1 MARHIDTDILAKIV
15 FDKWQECDELK
26 HIIPAIRNA
35 VMCASTADVV
45 EQKKGKWK
53 EICSTQDW
61 QFTYEHYRCTNC
73 GLPSECAF
81 RFCPNCGAQMD
92 ERREDG

>member
-1 MARHIDTDILAKIV
+1 MARYIDTDILAKIV

-45 EQKKGKWK
+45 EVVRCKNCIHHK
-53 EICSTQDW
+53 EHPRPIQTHVWCECVGGLLPIDW
-61 QFTYEHYRCTNC
+61 F
-73 GLPSECAF
+73 CAD
-81 RFCPNCGAQMD
+81 G
-92 ERREDG
+92 ERRDDAET

>member
-1 MARHIDTDILAKIV
+1 MARYIDTDILAKIV

-45 EQKKGKWK
+45 ELVRCK
-53 EICSTQDW
+53 ECKYHAEEAIGMVYCPRIVGGWVSDG
-61 QFTYEHYRCTNC
+61 FF
-73 GLPSECAF
+73 CAD
-81 RFCPNCGAQMD
+81 G
-92 ERREDG
+92 ERRDDE